1 LPTMAPLLKSTDEH
15 KVDVYFSTW
24 SESHHVHPLDSTLAH
39 HVVDITSEKIFD
51 VLHDYDVKG
60 VVVEEFDSEYWATM
74 QYNCPMVHRWK
85 EGMKLIKDS
94 GIDYDFVIII
104 RPDLYFRSNTKID
117 WDTLQKHALYSL
129 WWRGDRLADLIL
141 IADPTTMGKVLITVN
156 EWNVLEDADWHSGW
170 TRYIWAKDHTD
181 IRNIDVSA
189 VMLRP
194 MINFVNSFSDAL
206 INFNKWR
213 DMTIEHQRQ
222 TMGLEMIRKHW
233 GKELVDKL
241 YPALAT
247 E

>member
-1 LPTMAPLLKSTDEH
+1 MAPLLKSTDEH

-141 IADPTTMGKVLITVN
+141 IADPTTMGK
-156 EWNVLEDADWHSGW
+156 
-170 TRYIWAKDHTD
+170 DHTD